1 MTTDQY
7 EALAHLRAA
16 LNKHSESWNAGP
28 DIEGALWLVR
38 RAIDGRGDVGTA
50 IREARD
56 VLAAIE
62 QRQAPVKP
70 LTVRTIA
77 KDEHD
82 ALMGVEVGVT
92 KAVGREEYERMMR
105 EAQE

>member
-7 EALAHLRAA
+7 EALSGLRTA
-16 LNKHSESWNAGP
+16 LNKHSESWDMDP
-28 DIEGALWLVR
+28 DLEGAIWLVR
-38 RAIDGRGDVGTA
+38 RAIDGRGDVPTA
-50 IREARD
+50 IREARS

-62 QRQAPVKP
+62 QRQAPAKP
-70 LTVRTIA
+70 LTVRTIT

-82 ALMGVEVGVT
+82 SLVGDTGPRGVS
-92 KAVGREEYERMMR
+92 REDYERMMR